1 MDSRT
6 YPDIEFLET
15 DAEIIE
21 NNMIALYELM
31 TGRKVYPASPERLF
45 IAWCSSIVIQQRVLI
60 NDTAKK
66 NVPRYAEGEYLDSL
80 AELFKDIK
88 RLEASPGNGNI
99 PLLYFCR
106 TAAKYHH
113 KKGHKD
119 NV

>member
-1 MDSRT
+1 MDNRT

-88 RLEASPGNGNI
+88 RLEASPA
-99 PLLYFCR
+99 
-106 TAAKYHH
+106 TATFRCYISAAQQQSIII
-113 KKGHKD
+113 KKAPG
-119 NV
+119 

>member
-45 IAWCSSIVIQQRVLI
+45 IAW
-60 NDTAKK
+60 
-66 NVPRYAEGEYLDSL
+66 
-80 AELFKDIK
+80 
-88 RLEASPGNGNI
+88 
-99 PLLYFCR
+99 
-106 TAAKYHH
+106 
-113 KKGHKD
+113 
-119 NV
+119 